1 MSGKNKVGHF
11 RHYYENHGSSPIA
24 ETPFDLLGKLRGVEW
39 VHGLLLF
46 PLVLEK
52 M

>member
-1 MSGKNKVGHF
+1 MNTWGNNGDVCWGQMS
-11 RHYYENHGSSPIA
+11 
-24 ETPFDLLGKLRGVEW
+24 LRGVEW